1 MAQIKEIRDPHGV
14 LYEAA
19 KLLPDNV
26 HKLAMLEALAEL
38 EDRESHRSRSFP
50 KTRLHKVVG
59 IRERVYR
66 ADINKTSG
74 WRLNVQYVDGLSEEG
89 HLLLNDVLEGKDHD
103 AVLRLI
109 KKRKHR
115 YVLPR

>member
-14 LYEAA
+14 LHEAA
-19 KLLPDNV
+19 KILPDES

-38 EDRESHRSRSFP
+38 EDEGSHRSRCFP

-66 ADINKTSG
+66 ADIRKTSG
-74 WRLNVQYVDGLSEEG
+74 WRLNVQYVDGATEGG
-89 HLLLNDVLEGKDHD
+89 HLLLNDVLEAKDHD
-103 AVLRLI
+103 AVIRLI
-109 KKRKHR
+109 KKKKHR
-115 YVLPR
+115 YVSPR